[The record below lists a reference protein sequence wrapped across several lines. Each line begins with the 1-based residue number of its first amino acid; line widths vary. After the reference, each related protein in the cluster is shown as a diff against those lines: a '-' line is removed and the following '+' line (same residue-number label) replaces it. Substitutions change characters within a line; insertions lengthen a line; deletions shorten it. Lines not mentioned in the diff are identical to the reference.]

1 MKLTPLLILQ
11 LFFVGCASFDYGL
24 KQPQYQGQVLSTS
37 SIEGNL
43 LYDSL
48 VSAVKA
54 EHPWNS
60 GELESYGKP
69 DYIFSQDISHC
80 YLLYKDPVK
89 VIFMDAPIVGD
100 IKFSEL
106 DYIPDNFKLYLTDTA
121 PTTDTAPV
129 HSVQEKIDQLEIGMK
144 LEDFLILFPDATLL
158 QHKIDL
164 YENTEEPYERKDYLS
179 DSYSFLFADGVLNSY
194 KLGL

>member
-11 LFFVGCASFDYGL
+11 LFFVGCASFDYGV
-24 KQPQYQGQVLSTS
+24 KQPQYEGQVLSTS

-69 DYIFSQDISHC
+69 DYIFSQHISHC

-106 DYIPDNFKLYLTDTA
+106 DYIPDNFKSYLTDTA
-121 PTTDTAPV
+121 PV
-129 HSVQEKIDQLEIGMK
+129 LSVQEKIDQLEMGMK

-179 DSYSFLFADGVLNSY
+179 DFYSFLFADGVLNSY

>member
-43 LYDSL
+43 FYDSL

-60 GELESYGKP
+60 DELESYGKP

-106 DYIPDNFKLYLTDTA
+106 DYIPDNFKSYLTDTA
-121 PTTDTAPV
+121 PV
-129 HSVQEKIDQLEIGMK
+129 LSVQEKIDQLEMGMK

>member
-1 MKLTPLLILQ
+1 M
-11 LFFVGCASFDYGL
+11 FGL
-24 KQPQYQGQVLSTS
+24 
-37 SIEGNL
+37 
-43 LYDSL
+43 
-48 VSAVKA
+48 A
-54 EHPWNS
+54 
-60 GELESYGKP
+60 
-69 DYIFSQDISHC
+69 
-80 YLLYKDPVK
+80 VK

-106 DYIPDNFKLYLTDTA
+106 DYIPDNFKSYLTDTA
-121 PTTDTAPV
+121 PV
-129 HSVQEKIDQLEIGMK
+129 LSVQEKIDQLEMGMK